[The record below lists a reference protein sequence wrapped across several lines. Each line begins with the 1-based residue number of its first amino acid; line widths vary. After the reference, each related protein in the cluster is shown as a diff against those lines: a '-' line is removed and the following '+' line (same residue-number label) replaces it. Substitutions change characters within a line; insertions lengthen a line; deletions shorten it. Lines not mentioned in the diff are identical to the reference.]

1 MIRLATAASLAAAM
15 LATPV
20 VAADTKEQSCEYQAQ
35 VVKAVQQARLDRV
48 KERDVA
54 KSIAATEPTWPDN
67 YNAAIPLIAPWV
79 YEQKMSTVRKEDLGA
94 AWLELCLKQ

>member
-1 MIRLATAASLAAAM
+1 MIRLATAASLAAAL

-20 VAADTKEQSCEYQAQ
+20 AAADTKQQSCTYQAQ
-35 VVKAVQQARLDRV
+35 VVAAVQNARLDRV

-54 KSIAATEPTWPDN
+54 EAVAATNPTWPDN
-67 YNAAIPLIAPWV
+67 YNNAIPIIAPWV
-79 YEQKMSTVRKEDLGA
+79 YQQKMSTVRKENLGE